1 MLLDYENDISIL
13 MAIGDVIYRR
23 FAIRDLEYSNIIYK
37 DRIMLSKDFKKI
49 LKTLDNEV
57 KIWLKKV
64 GKYHLYEKRESKQIP
79 NVELR
84 EIINELETVLKDVAS
99 IDFFSVKKESNLNE
113 EIEDLMKKNKKKK

>member
-37 DRIMLSKDFKKI
+37 DKIMLSKDFKKI

-64 GKYHLYEKRESKQIP
+64 GKYHLYEKG
-79 NVELR
+79 
-84 EIINELETVLKDVAS
+84 
-99 IDFFSVKKESNLNE
+99 NLNKF
-113 EIEDLMKKNKKKK
+113 LMWSSEKLFMN

>member
-1 MLLDYENDISIL
+1 

-84 EIINELETVLKDVAS
+84 EIIYELETVLKDVAS